1 VLVASALLAA
11 LAVALAWP
19 VPLALVHARWPDA
32 SPGLALVVWQAIAL
46 AGVLSLL
53 GALLTAGLAPFGPHL
68 LAAGAAFAH
77 DTVAGRL
84 PPGTTVPAL
93 FGVSAAVLLG
103 AHLAGN
109 LAFTAVRAQRQRQR
123 HLDLVLLLSTP
134 LPDVPRTRLIDSPAP
149 VAYCLPG
156 TAKSVTVLSAGLL
169 ELLSPQEVDAVAGHE
184 RAHVAQHHNLV
195 LVAFRAWRIA
205 LPWFPVANRAQDEV
219 GLLVEMLA
227 DDQARRLVPDAVLA
241 RAIEAVARGGVA
253 TGVPGDPDARTP
265 SADPASVARRVARLT
280 RPPAPLPGAIR
291 RLVVLGSVA
300 LVVVP
305 AVLLALP
312 AVLA

>member
-1 VLVASALLAA
+1 MLVASAVLAV

-19 VPLALVHARWPDA
+19 VPLALVRAAWPDA
-32 SPGLALVVWQAIAL
+32 SPGLALVVWQSIAL

-68 LAAGAAFAH
+68 LAAGAAFAR
-77 DTVAGRL
+77 DTLSGRL

-109 LAFTAVRAQRQRQR
+109 LAFTAVRVQRQRQR

-134 LPDVPRTRLIDSPAP
+134 LPDLPRTRLLDSPAP

-156 TAKSVTVLSAGLL
+156 TARSVTVLSAGLL
-169 ELLSPQEVDAVAGHE
+169 DLLSPQEVDAVAGHE

-241 RAIEAVARGGVA
+241 GAIEAVASGGGA
-253 TGVPGDPDARTP
+253 IGVPGDPDARTP
-265 SADPASVARRVARLT
+265 SADGPSVARRVARLR
-280 RPPAPLPGAIR
+280 RPPATLPAAIR